1 MRFSST
7 GGVLGVIGHGR
18 SHRTNSRPNG
28 IRRATLCNMAD
39 VTKERR
45 RRWSAN
51 DRARLT
57 MYERAWAARMQTVQE
72 IRDERHDER
81 SKIIQGRKRR
91 RSG

>member
-1 MRFSST
+1 
-7 GGVLGVIGHGR
+7 
-18 SHRTNSRPNG
+18 
-28 IRRATLCNMAD
+28 
-39 VTKERR
+39 
-45 RRWSAN
+45 
-51 DRARLT
+51 